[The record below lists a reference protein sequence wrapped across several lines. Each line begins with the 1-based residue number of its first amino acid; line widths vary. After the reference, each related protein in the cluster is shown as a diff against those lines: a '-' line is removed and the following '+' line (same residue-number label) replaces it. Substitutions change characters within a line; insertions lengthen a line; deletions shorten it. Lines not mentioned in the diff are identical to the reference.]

1 MALPFRAWCGFSLP
15 FSILFKIFSKMFTL
29 PTSAGVRPTMV
40 AMPLITMR
48 ALLVPPSDYGYSFT
62 LSEYSGWKK
71 LVHMLNASTNPL
83 CVLFYYILCTYISYT
98 ILYYTT
104 YAIYYIY
111 IVVHYTKGWFIA
123 AAESHKD
130 PKRRRLQFV
139 GSQGTEDRG
148 WATQR
153 TRQVTESRRRD
164 DPALCI
170 IIAVALH
177 GQMYSILQADAS
189 SLMAAT

>member
-1 MALPFRAWCGFSLP
+1 
-15 FSILFKIFSKMFTL
+15 
-29 PTSAGVRPTMV
+29 
-40 AMPLITMR
+40 
-48 ALLVPPSDYGYSFT
+48 
-62 LSEYSGWKK
+62 
-71 LVHMLNASTNPL
+71 MLNASTNPV

-111 IVVHYTKGWFIA
+111 IVVDYTKGWFIA
-123 AAESHKD
+123 AAESHNKD
-130 PKRRRLQFV
+130 PNRWRLLFV
-139 GSQGTEDRG
+139 GSQGTEGRG

-153 TRQVTESRRRD
+153 TQQVTESRKRD
-164 DPALCI
+164 DPAHCI

-177 GQMYSILQADAS
+177 GQMYKILQAHAS